1 MGPMASWGPSERD
14 AGRSES
20 EGKAREAGVGGMP
33 VRGATATGVGGAW
46 GERGRRSRRLQ
57 RLGQARAAAALGP
70 PERQPRL
77 HLDCRLLLSLIL
89 DVRAP

>member
-33 VRGATATGVGGAW
+33 MRGAKATGVGGGG
-46 GERGRRSRRLQ
+46 GERGRRSRHLQ

-70 PERQPRL
+70 PESQPRL
-77 HLDCRLLLSLIL
+77 HLDCRLLSLIL

>member
-33 VRGATATGVGGAW
+33 VRGATATGVGGQG
-46 GERGRRSRRLQ
+46 GEGEEEPP
-57 RLGQARAAAALGP
+57 P
-70 PERQPRL
+70 PEAGTGTGCCSPGASRK
-77 HLDCRLLLSLIL
+77 S
-89 DVRAP
+89 APPTP

>member
-33 VRGATATGVGGAW
+33 MRGAKATGVGGGAGGRGGGGAATSRGWDRHGLLQPW
-46 GERGRRSRRLQ
+46 GLQ
-57 RLGQARAAAALGP
+57 KVSPAYTLTA
-70 PERQPRL
+70 
-77 HLDCRLLLSLIL
+77 DY
-89 DVRAP
+89 